1 MSGKDKLTIGDEIN
15 IAVQSGLQL
24 IPYVGGAIS
33 TAYFGRKQEKA
44 FKRVE
49 RLYSEL
55 ASELST
61 IKTQIVPIE
70 SQDEDGL
77 ISLIEQVND
86 KVENEH
92 QEIKF
97 QSYKKFMK
105 NILTDP
111 VNSSNYDK
119 RKTFLDIIEHISI
132 IELEI
137 LVFLYKNFGVTTQ
150 VKNISKPGVNQYAIV
165 GAINKLK
172 SYGFLRTAQGSF
184 SIGGNNDNLLEEIV
198 SVNEYAKEFIE
209 FSIA

>member
-1 MSGKDKLTIGDEIN
+1 
-15 IAVQSGLQL
+15 
-24 IPYVGGAIS
+24 
-33 TAYFGRKQEKA
+33 
-44 FKRVE
+44 
-49 RLYSEL
+49 
-55 ASELST
+55 
-61 IKTQIVPIE
+61 
-70 SQDEDGL
+70 
-77 ISLIEQVND
+77 
-86 KVENEH
+86 
-92 QEIKF
+92 
-97 QSYKKFMK
+97 MK

-198 SVNEYAKEFIE
+198 SVNL
-209 FSIA
+209 

>member
-1 MSGKDKLTIGDEIN
+1 
-15 IAVQSGLQL
+15 
-24 IPYVGGAIS
+24 
-33 TAYFGRKQEKA
+33 
-44 FKRVE
+44 
-49 RLYSEL
+49 LYSEL

-137 LVFLYKNFGVTTQ
+137 LVFLYKNFGLTTQ